1 MEEKKIQICDCCHK
15 QPAQIYVKGE
25 GKYCVDCYNSTF
37 ADLYNWDNDAFQYT
51 RDIAV
56 TDKAGDLHY
65 FHLSHLFFGNMVR
78 WEAVEHG
85 GSYEIVMRGTQI
97 TPAKVQIQEFHR
109 KIAETLWNR
118 TTEKNDTS
126 LPEYSLKDHGN
137 IDIRYS
143 EEENGIIFVID
154 GRKFSPAEFSSMLE
168 EYEGWTIQYQI
179 RDKGRDILK
188 EKEMLIP
195 VEMTK
200 KALVSELESAIFSFS
215 KSKYID
221 DIQFVSYKNTSSLF
235 DYIIRVIDKLE
246 YMWEDGRR
254 EEAEETGKEMIR
266 ILQAVETDDDQ
277 FPEYEIS
284 LIENII
290 YPYGQ
295 S

>member
-1 MEEKKIQICDCCHK
+1 
-15 QPAQIYVKGE
+15 
-25 GKYCVDCYNSTF
+25 
-37 ADLYNWDNDAFQYT
+37 
-51 RDIAV
+51 
-56 TDKAGDLHY
+56 
-65 FHLSHLFFGNMVR
+65 
-78 WEAVEHG
+78 
-85 GSYEIVMRGTQI
+85 
-97 TPAKVQIQEFHR
+97 
-109 KIAETLWNR
+109 
-118 TTEKNDTS
+118 
-126 LPEYSLKDHGN
+126 
-137 IDIRYS
+137 
-143 EEENGIIFVID
+143 
-154 GRKFSPAEFSSMLE
+154 
-168 EYEGWTIQYQI
+168 
-179 RDKGRDILK
+179 
-188 EKEMLIP
+188 MLIP

-246 YMWEDGRR
+246 YMWEDVRR